1 MNKATSSNQSLL
13 IEIKRELKEVK
24 NVVLDI
30 NKRNKLLNSELQ
42 KANQEIVDL
51 NRSPSID
58 ITSSVLRSSPINTL
72 MPSIIDSIVD
82 LNRRMP
88 ERKQGWFT
96 GGYWEVKDGL
106 TTNYEN
112 INNK

>member
-42 KANQEIVDL
+42 KAKEE
-51 NRSPSID
+51 
-58 ITSSVLRSSPINTL
+58 
-72 MPSIIDSIVD
+72 IVD